1 MSPLQRFAL
10 ALVFIAAS
18 ALLLAGWD
26 AFWFLTDDAF
36 IAFRYVSNSQAGL
49 GYVWNPPPFLP
60 VEGYTSFLWV
70 VLLDWVWSL
79 TGVEPPASANV
90 LALVSSFASLGLT
103 AFAAVRICLSA
114 GRGPGTSEGAGV
126 GRALPA
132 LVGLAL
138 LLVVGNRVFL
148 AASSSGLESALF
160 NALVLAWLLAAFARW
175 RPGRRVAALA
185 ALATLIALTRPDGL
199 LFGAATAAIAT
210 AEALRAPAGQ
220 RLRVIAGALP
230 LLGIG
235 AHLAWRLRFY
245 GDWLPNTYYA
255 KTTGIWLAAG
265 WRYLASFTLEFAL
278 WFAVPVVAVAA
289 FRWLRGG
296 SMARLAGAPALAALT
311 VLAHAGYYTVFVGGD
326 HFEFRVYGPLV
337 PALALALLW
346 AAVSL
351 PIARRTALLVLALQ
365 LALGSFIPWTHW
377 QNARAQT
384 AETGEIALF
393 RPVAP
398 ALPAGLRWY
407 ARPFDEMQAWL
418 IERMVCMRHNEHLL
432 FWRHLERLHPPREVG
447 RTLFEGVENPVVL
460 ADSVGIPGWV
470 FPTAHVIDAFG
481 LNDYVIARTPIPP
494 DTPRRMAHERRAPA
508 GYIEAF
514 RPLLRSAGAGSLE
527 RLERAAPL
535 SDADIV
541 AIEARWRAQV
551 NGE

>member
-1 MSPLQRFAL
+1 MSLMQRL
-10 ALVFIAAS
+10 ALVLVIAAAA

-49 GYVWNPPPFLP
+49 GYVWNAPPFLP

-70 VLLDWVWSL
+70 VLLDWVWTL
-79 TGVEPPASANV
+79 TGVEPPESANL
-90 LALVSSFASLGLT
+90 LALLASFVSLGLT
-103 AFAAVRICLSA
+103 AFAAIRLYQAS
-114 GRGPGTSEGAGV
+114 GRGPGAGAGA

-132 LVGLAL
+132 FVALTL

-148 AASSSGLESALF
+148 AASSSGLETALF

-175 RPGRRVAALA
+175 RPPRRVASLA

-210 AEALRAPAGQ
+210 TEVVRAEAGQ
-220 RLRVIAGALP
+220 RLRTLLAAIP
-230 LLGIG
+230 LAGIG

-245 GDWLPNTYYA
+245 GEWLPNTFYA
-255 KTTGIWLAAG
+255 KSTGLWPAAG
-265 WRYLASFTLEFAL
+265 WRYVASFALEFAL
-278 WFAVPVVAVAA
+278 WLALVVVAVAV
-289 FRWLRGG
+289 FRWL
-296 SMARLAGAPALAALT
+296 LAGSARRLLGARALAPLT
-311 VLAHAGYYTVFVGGD
+311 LIAHAGYYTVAVGGD
-326 HFEFRVYGPLV
+326 HFEYRVYGPLV

-346 AAVSL
+346 AALALPVPRRVS
-351 PIARRTALLVLALQ
+351 ALLLALQ
-365 LALGSFIPWTHW
+365 LVLGSVIPWTHW
-377 QNARAQT
+377 LNARAQT

-398 ALPAGLRWY
+398 ALPAALGWY
-407 ARPFDEMQAWL
+407 ARPFDDMQAWL

-447 RTLFEGVENPVVL
+447 RGLFEGVENPVVL
-460 ADSVGIPGWV
+460 ADSVGVPGWV

-481 LNDYVIARTPIPP
+481 LNDWVIARTPIPA

-514 RPLLRSAGAGSLE
+514 RPLLRSSGAGSLE
-527 RLERAAPL
+527 RLQRAVPL
-535 SDADIV
+535 GDADIV
-541 AIEARWRAQV
+541 AIEAHWRAQV